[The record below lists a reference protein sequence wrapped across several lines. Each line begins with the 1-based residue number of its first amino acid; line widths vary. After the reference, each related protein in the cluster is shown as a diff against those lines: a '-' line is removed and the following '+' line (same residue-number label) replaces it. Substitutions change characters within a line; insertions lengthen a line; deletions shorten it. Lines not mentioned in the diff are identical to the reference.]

1 MRAFGRAD
9 RIRLKED
16 VEMALLPV
24 RMSRIPGPARSCGAL
39 VVLCAAA
46 MAQQPS
52 LKISSPTGGA
62 VVSSGQTLTVTVAA
76 SGANFQDVWLGGNL
90 PPGVFFQQVP
100 GTSYQF
106 AAVIPAT
113 TSSGTYWLTASGH
126 VPGVSVPDAT
136 SNIDVERPDA
146 PVAVAGDPTR
156 LGLEYVGDSRH
167 LLLYGTFADGS
178 KVGLQYSSLTLYTS
192 DNPAVTTVDSTGLV
206 TATGPGFANITITN
220 NGASTT
226 VPVSVPQW
234 VTVMPRSISL
244 NPSGTHQFT
253 PRVVMPPGTD
263 LSVAWSVHPD
273 LGSIDGTGTYT
284 APSSVDSATRVV
296 VTATLV
302 ADPNKSG
309 SANVQLLPPVSIS
322 LAPTSATLS
331 AGFTQFF
338 NATVLNAVDLM
349 VNWSVSPAGVGT
361 LDQRGH
367 YTAPATIASPQT
379 VTITATSEADG
390 TKTASAQVTLVP
402 SKDRPRNDPART
414 Q

>member
-1 MRAFGRAD
+1 MTTLC
-9 RIRLKED
+9 RIALR
-16 VEMALLPV
+16 MARVSFLP
-24 RMSRIPGPARSCGAL
+24 
-39 VVLCAAA
+39 AAA
-46 MAQQPS
+46 VVAASSLPAQT
-52 LKISSPTGGA
+52 LRITSPADGA

-100 GTSYQF
+100 GTQYQF
-106 AAVIPAT
+106 TAVIPAT

-136 SNIDVERPDA
+136 SSVDVERPDA
-146 PVAVAGDPTR
+146 PVAVASDPTR

-178 KVGLQYSSLTLYTS
+178 KVGLQGSSLTLYTS
-192 DNPAVTTVDSTGLV
+192 DNPAVATVDSTGLV
-206 TATGPGFANITITN
+206 TATGPGLANITITN
-220 NGASTT
+220 NGASTI

-273 LGSIDGTGTYT
+273 LGSIDDTGLYT
-284 APSSVDSATRVV
+284 APSSVTEPTRVI
-296 VTATLV
+296 VTATSL
-302 ADPNKSG
+302 ADHTKSG
-309 SANVQLLPPVSIS
+309 SAEVLLLPPIIV
-322 LAPTSATLS
+322 
-331 AGFTQFF
+331 
-338 NATVLNAVDLM
+338 
-349 VNWSVSPAGVGT
+349 SVSPNAAT
-361 LDQRGH
+361 LGGGQTKPFVATVRNTQSKDVTWSIGPTGIGSIDDKGN
-367 YTAPATIASPQT
+367 YTAPASIASPQT

-402 SKDRPRNDPART
+402 S
-414 Q
+414 